1 MYNYACLNVE
11 RLLQNVYLE
20 YQEFTRKQGRCI
32 MLVIKKCDI
41 ATTSATTTAPVMFG
55 TNNENIMK
63 NMEVN
68 KNGRMEPDQIE
79 HFL

>member
-1 MYNYACLNVE
+1 
-11 RLLQNVYLE
+11 
-20 YQEFTRKQGRCI
+20 

-41 ATTSATTTAPVMFG
+41 ATTSATTTAPVMLG